1 MDGWMDGQ
9 TSEQTA
15 EHTDVCTAGWHYL
28 GKKTG
33 TFVAAGGAV
42 TPFDLLGDH
51 RQGLPTFLALLFIA
65 AIETVRLPVTDS
77 RQ

>member
-1 MDGWMDGQ
+1 M
-9 TSEQTA
+9 
-15 EHTDVCTAGWHYL
+15 

-33 TFVAAGGAV
+33 TFVAAGDAV

-51 RQGLPTFLALLFIA
+51 RQGLPTFLALLFVA
-65 AIETVRLPVTDS
+65 AIETVGLPVTDS